1 MFDLI
6 YYPYNKADERGG
18 FMVWHEAYPAD
29 RQPDMEEIDSFVGS
43 PYWKSLCTYVERNY
57 LVTPRIEFSR
67 CTMQT
72 GWNVKYK
79 KSSRAICTLY
89 PEQGK
94 FICMI
99 SIGAKE
105 ATEAELVLKGCT
117 AYLRQLYERC
127 TPFNGGRW
135 LMIEVTSEEIL
146 EDVKELI
153 GVRMKTKR

>member
-29 RQPDMEEIDSFVGS
+29 RQPDMEEIDSFIGS

-89 PEQGK
+89 PE
-94 FICMI
+94 
-99 SIGAKE
+99 
-105 ATEAELVLKGCT
+105 
-117 AYLRQLYERC
+117 RC
-127 TPFNGGRW
+127 
-135 LMIEVTSEEIL
+135 V
-146 EDVKELI
+146 
-153 GVRMKTKR
+153 